1 MSKVLLMLAKAFD
14 TKGYPDDKNPDHWRK
29 INGSPVH
36 LDANGHIDGGAGGK
50 FKGKKFGES
59 KKSSGSNYSRQE
71 TETEYRDM
79 FSYKVYIDDEYK
91 KKALNLI
98 KEEMRDAEAL
108 RKEAMS
114 IDVPWPGEE
123 GREEKY
129 KKRNDI
135 LRRREVIYHRLA
147 NGVMRLVWSSVS
159 SEEIRAVMEAG
170 LKEARARKYD

>member
-50 FKGKKFGES
+50 FKGAKFGKS
-59 KKSSGSNYSRQE
+59 KKSGGSSYSRQE
-71 TETEYRDM
+71 TKTEYSDM
-79 FSYKVYIDDEYK
+79 FDFKIDDEYK
-91 KKALNLI
+91 KKVLNLI
-98 KEEMRDAEAL
+98 KEATRNVDSL

-129 KKRNDI
+129 KKRNSL
-135 LRRREVIYHRLA
+135 LRRREIEHHMLNNCVTQ
-147 NGVMRLVWSSVS
+147 LVWSGVS
-159 SEEIRAVMEAG
+159 SEEIRAAMEAG
-170 LKEARARKYD
+170 KKEAKARKYD